1 MYRLIRNALDRDEC
15 FSLVEYTLKQ
25 YPCEMSPEGL
35 PLPHKKLYDI
45 VAEHYNLENCV
56 LVEQWHNDPN
66 YTFYPIEHIDK
77 DEGLWREK
85 EEVSLP
91 ICSAIVYIL
100 IKDLEG
106 ANLEISKDEIPLNPG
121 KQPFFENIDT
131 VVPEAGSVVLLDPG
145 VWHKVSKYEKG
156 RRVTLILNF
165 WDKPLYNS

>member
-1 MYRLIRNALDRDEC
+1 LYKLIREALNNEES
-15 FSLVEYTLKQ
+15 FSLVEYTLRN
-25 YPCEMSPEGL
+25 YPSELSPDKL
-35 PLPHKKLYDI
+35 TRAHKKIYDI
-45 VAEHYNLENCV
+45 VAESYDLKDCV

-106 ANLEISKDEIPLNPG
+106 ANLEISKDGIPIKP
-121 KQPFFENIDT
+121 KERPVFKNIDT
-131 VVPEAGSVVLLDPG
+131 VVPEQGSIVLLDPG
-145 VWHKVSKYEKG
+145 VWHQVSNYEKG

-165 WDKPLYNS
+165 WDKPLYSS